1 MSTISTAIEQLRK
14 GGMVVLVD
22 DEDREN
28 EGDLV
33 VAAEFATPEVVNFMI
48 SKGRGLVCLSMT
60 GEQIDR
66 LGLTA
71 MTAANKGRRSTAFT
85 VSIEARD
92 GVTTGIS
99 AADRATTIA
108 AAANPH
114 AQAGDVVSPGHI
126 FPLRAVDG
134 GVLKRNG
141 HTEGSVDLMR
151 AAGLNPSAV
160 ICEIIGD
167 DGEMARRP
175 ALEEFAKTHN
185 LPILTIEDLIAYRI
199 ATEKLV
205 EQVAVA
211 DMPSEYTD
219 HPLKIVAFTSEIDG
233 HEHVAIVKYPLGDK
247 PLVRLH
253 SECLTGDALGSMRCD
268 CGAQLQESMKLVAQ
282 SDGGAVIY
290 LRGHE
295 GRGIGLA
302 NKIRAYE
309 LQDEGQ
315 DTVEANE
322 TLGFAADDRD
332 YGVAAQIA
340 KALGIKQLR
349 LLSNNPAKAKGL
361 EHYGVNVLEMVPLV
375 IAPNPF
381 NVDYLATKGA
391 KFGHTLG
398 H

>member
-349 LLSNNPAKAKGL
+349 LLSNNPAKANGL

-381 NVDYLATKGA
+381 NVDYLTTKGA